1 MTMVQFIDG
10 PHPKA
15 RVALLASM
23 HTQNCLSLPTIPS
36 MIALN
41 KRWSAQMTWA
51 TERLDLLKAGAAV
64 LPPVVQTLQLGGLD
78 DWGAGW
84 VRKRW
89 VPNPNLLNVDG
100 SLFGGYLTALADQ
113 AAAFAAMTVV
123 PDDMLFRT
131 TSLTMNFVRVGRA
144 EALLIEATVVAQT
157 CQMITCRAE
166 LKRENDELIADASSQ
181 QLLLPMKA

>member
-1 MTMVQFIDG
+1 
-10 PHPKA
+10 
-15 RVALLASM
+15 
-23 HTQNCLSLPTIPS
+23 